1 MWLKSVPAQNGIA
14 WVSLLLAS
22 GASAAAV
29 PIQAEQVSVT
39 PSFVANLATNTHISI
54 AGAAGKEI
62 SVPVVGG
69 PECWFCPEDDQNK
82 TAGGWAL
89 LGITGAGTYRP
100 TAVSEF
106 SESIPIITVS
116 EDGDPTY
123 VPSKTIG
130 DTPTEVKRA
139 STPTMT
145 HETYNLLEEVL
156 GKTPVEGEGYA
167 LKLSAHSPYPRS
179 SALLSLHYDSV
190 KLTIAFI
197 GNSPES
203 VYKDLIVYKWPDHY
217 LMVTGY
223 VTKELGDTGSWDLKF
238 DANCFDIGRR
248 GEDGKEIYFNKRC
261 GPASTEWYKRDKP
274 SEYKLLGKIQ
284 KGLTKTKI
292 DEYGDEI
299 AKQMNKKGY
308 DTATNNCRNFV
319 KKLYAKIK
327 A

>member
-1 MWLKSVPAQNGIA
+1 MWLKSIPTQNGIA

-39 PSFVANLATNTHISI
+39 PSFVADLAANTHISI
-54 AGAAGKEI
+54 PGTAGKEI

-82 TAGGWAL
+82 TAGGWTL
-89 LGITGAGTYRP
+89 LGITGAGTYLP

-106 SESIPIITVS
+106 SESIPVITVS

-123 VPSKTIG
+123 VPSKTTG

-139 STPTMT
+139 ATPTMT
-145 HETYNLLEEVL
+145 HETYKVLEEAL

-167 LKLSAHSPYPRS
+167 LKL
-179 SALLSLHYDSV
+179 
-190 KLTIAFI
+190 K
-197 GNSPES
+197 S

-223 VTKELGDTGSWDLKF
+223 VTKELGETGSWDLKYE
-238 DANCFDIGRR
+238 ANCFDIGRR

-274 SEYKLLGKIQ
+274 SEYKVLGKIQ

-292 DEYGDEI
+292 DEYGDAI

-308 DTATNNCRNFV
+308 DTATNNCRDFV
-319 KKLYAKIK
+319 MKLYAKIK